1 MRPDGRFFTGIDMA
15 KSKSPRKQYAPKQK
29 LSREQANKLIYSTI
43 FRASMQPISGEQIM
57 ALILPFRTTVDALQ
71 RGRLDLEGWTRL
83 NEMNLFSFELAGR
96 LWSATSNEEAKR
108 QIEPSR
114 DTFEQAAEA
123 LYRIGLRW
131 RDKQKF
137 GATGDELTWLRES
150 ANWLEELLQI
160 SPEGMALEALMK
172 AEQDVRDYWRRGEQ
186 AA

>member
-1 MRPDGRFFTGIDMA
+1 MAAFTGIDMA

-43 FRASMQPISGEQIM
+43 FRASMQPISGE
-57 ALILPFRTTVDALQ
+57 ANHGAYPVVSHDRRCASA
-71 RGRLDLEGWTRL
+71 RRLDLEGWTRL
-83 NEMNLFSFELAGR
+83 NEMNLFSFELARPAMERHQQRRGKAPN
-96 LWSATSNEEAKR
+96 WSQAA
-108 QIEPSR
+108 II
-114 DTFEQAAEA
+114 EQAAEA

-160 SPEGMALEALMK
+160 SPEGMASK
-172 AEQDVRDYWRRGEQ
+172 R
-186 AA
+186 